1 MFTLQSISGGLR
13 MKEFYTLTMFENYSK
28 SLIWI
33 WLLKWD
39 ILDYFEPLCNTTKKS
54 ERGIWVWK
62 IISTVVKLP
71 FDKSVHSFKFFL
83 ELSMIND
90 SFYKCEARKAKTV
103 VDPLCFGRAGVAEE
117 TWILVAQT
125 FEAQPQSTRYICNP
139 SHNSFPTVVNER
151 TLLRRWHG
159 QFYTIVSKWSILGY

>member
-1 MFTLQSISGGLR
+1 MMLPKFSLRPASSQSRGGADWAANGR
-13 MKEFYTLTMFENYSK
+13 LTGWPRRRLGSV
-28 SLIWI
+28 
-33 WLLKWD
+33 
-39 ILDYFEPLCNTTKKS
+39 
-54 ERGIWVWK
+54 GIWAWK